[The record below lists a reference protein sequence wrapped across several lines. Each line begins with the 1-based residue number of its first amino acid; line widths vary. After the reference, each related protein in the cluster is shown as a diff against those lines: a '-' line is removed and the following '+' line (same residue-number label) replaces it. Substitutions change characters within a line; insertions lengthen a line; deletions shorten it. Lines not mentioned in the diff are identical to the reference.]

1 MSPSLHLGKRK
12 VKRPRLTATQKRKK
26 SFRNWKKAIKTF
38 CVKQQP
44 NKWSL
49 KRREKK
55 KAGNFWWTFLKWVKC
70 RIKRILK
77 QKHFY
82 FQRLYLRCFAV
93 DIGRKLNLHKTSRRC
108 LGRLLNVLCT
118 FNLRPLSTGLHWW
131 LQFKTILWWQLILL
145 LWNCV
150 YFSYTILYRDYMLF
164 LQVQYWLLIKRLSI
178 YKSIIIFLGEFLMHL
193 LSLKKVS
200 KC

>member
-1 MSPSLHLGKRK
+1 MITMSQVKDLGVNQELAVKRK
-12 VKRPRLTATQKRKK
+12 SPTRIEGESLIKSGKQVKLPRLTATQKWKK

-49 KRREKK
+49 KKREKK

-70 RIKRILK
+70 RIKKILK

-82 FQRLYLRCFAV
+82 FQRLYLRCFPV
-93 DIGRKLNLHKTSRRC
+93 DIGRNLNVHKTSRRC

-118 FNLRPLSTGLHWW
+118 FNLRPLSTG
-131 LQFKTILWWQLILL
+131 
-145 LWNCV
+145 
-150 YFSYTILYRDYMLF
+150 
-164 LQVQYWLLIKRLSI
+164 
-178 YKSIIIFLGEFLMHL
+178 
-193 LSLKKVS
+193 
-200 KC
+200 